1 MSDKL
6 GTYITKV
13 MTIAIDKNQ
22 DEIVK
27 TLALDELKRL
37 NANIGEF
44 LDKSLKDEMG
54 GINLVSV
61 IGSEAINK
69 SLTKINKDRKKME
82 KETKEKPCC
91 VKNKCKSKKEKQLL
105 QEEK

>member
-44 LDKSLKDEMG
+44 LDKSLKDEM
-54 GINLVSV
+54 
-61 IGSEAINK
+61 
-69 SLTKINKDRKKME
+69 E